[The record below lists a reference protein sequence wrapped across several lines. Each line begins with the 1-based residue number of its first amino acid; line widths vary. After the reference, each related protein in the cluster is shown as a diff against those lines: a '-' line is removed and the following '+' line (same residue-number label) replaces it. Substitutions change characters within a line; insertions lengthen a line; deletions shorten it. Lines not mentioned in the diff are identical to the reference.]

1 MNKGDILY
9 VEDDQTL
16 SMITCDNLEMKGYS
30 VDHCEDGVI
39 AFESFMHNSYDLCI
53 LDVMLPRMDGFT
65 LAKKIRAVNQAIPI
79 IFLTARSTQKDKN
92 FGLQQGGDDYITK
105 PYSIEE
111 LILKMD
117 IFLKRSKITF
127 KEIATNKEIML
138 GHYYFSHE
146 NLTLTIDGH
155 SQNLTHREALLLN
168 FLVDQIGK
176 IVRREE
182 ILMAVWG
189 NDQFFA
195 SRSVDVF
202 ISRLR
207 KLLNRDPLI
216 RIENIHNVGYRLTVG
231 EG

>member
-1 MNKGDILY
+1 
-9 VEDDQTL
+9 
-16 SMITCDNLEMKGYS
+16 
-30 VDHCEDGVI
+30 
-39 AFESFMHNSYDLCI
+39 
-53 LDVMLPRMDGFT
+53 
-65 LAKKIRAVNQAIPI
+65 
-79 IFLTARSTQKDKN
+79 
-92 FGLQQGGDDYITK
+92 
-105 PYSIEE
+105 
-111 LILKMD
+111 
-117 IFLKRSKITF
+117 
-127 KEIATNKEIML
+127 ML

-176 IVRREE
+176 IVRRED